1 MKIFRYILPLI
12 LLFLMAGAGHA
23 DPQYVKW
30 TAELQPSSLRPGEH
44 GVIVLTAKIDEPW
57 HIYSTTPVPGGP
69 ITTKLTLLPGGSL
82 TAEGASLQPQ
92 PDVKIDKNFENKQ
105 VEYYEKGVAFGIP
118 VTLKAGMSG
127 PASEKIKLRYQLCNA
142 QSCKV
147 PDDFELSLKY
157 QIEAGAP
164 RAEYSTPVA
173 VAPKQPAEY
182 QNYKPGAI
190 GAGSAVS
197 ATPAGTGSPVS
208 DEASQQIEREKKK
221 GIFNFI
227 LFSFASGLLA
237 LLTPCVFPMIPITVS
252 FFSKSKEGEGGKPD
266 VRGALAYCL
275 GIIGTFTLLGLVLT
289 AFFGPL
295 GISNLAKNPWVNLA
309 LGALFIVLAINLF
322 GVFEIVVPSWLLD
335 KAQEGKKKGGVL
347 GPLMMGFAFTLTS
360 FTCTVAFVGT
370 LLVTAAQGDWFFP
383 TVGMLAFSTAF
394 SLPFF
399 LLALFP
405 QYLNSLPKSGSWM
418 ISVKAFMGFLELAAA
433 LKFIS
438 NIDLAFSKGI
448 ITREV
453 FLAIWAGLL
462 VVAGLYLVGWLRLAV
477 DSSKKFGVARRTIGA
492 VSVLAGFYC
501 LAAINGAPLGQMAAF
516 LPPSPYPNRQEKLA
530 SVVWTHDYKAAV
542 ARAQAENKP
551 LFINF
556 TGVQCTN
563 CRDMEANVLPLPA
576 IRAELDKCVLL
587 ELYTDQESQESKDNA
602 KLMLEKTKVAT
613 LPVYVIAKPNGDPV
627 KIYQYA
633 NRDPNVFLKFIQEG
647 IALLMLK

>member
-1 MKIFRYILPLI
+1 MKLIRFILLLA
-12 LLFLMAGAGHA
+12 LLFLISKPGYA

-30 TAELQPSSLRPGEH
+30 TAELLPQTLRPGEH

-57 HIYSTTPVPGGP
+57 HLYSTTPIADGP
-69 ITTKLTLLPGGSL
+69 ITTKFTLQPGSSL
-82 TAEGASLQPQ
+82 TADGAILQPQ
-92 PDVKIDKNFENKQ
+92 PGVKLDANFGKK
-105 VEYYEKGVAFGIP
+105 VEYYDQGVAFGLP

-127 PASEKIKLRYQLCNA
+127 PDTAKIKLRYQICNKT
-142 QSCKV
+142 SCKL
-147 PDDFELSLKY
+147 PDDVDFSVKY
-157 QIEAGAP
+157 MIEAGAA
-164 RAEYSTPVA
+164 RVEFSQPVTL
-173 VAPKQPAEY
+173 APKQPAEY
-182 QNYKPGAI
+182 QNYKPGETV
-190 GAGSAVS
+190 GSRGTTIS
-197 ATPAGTGSPVS
+197 SSNTPKPVS

-221 GIFNFI
+221 GIVNFI
-227 LFSFASGLLA
+227 LFSFAAGFLA

-266 VRGALAYCL
+266 VRGAFAYCL
-275 GIIGTFTLLGLVLT
+275 GIIGTFTLLGLALT
-289 AFFGPL
+289 LFFGPL
-295 GISNLAKNPWVNLA
+295 GISSLAKNPWVNLA

-335 KAQEGKKKGGVL
+335 KAQEGKKKGGL
-347 GPLMMGFAFTLTS
+347 FGPLMMGFAFTLTS

-370 LLVTAAQGDWFFP
+370 LLATAAQGDWFYP

-438 NIDLAFSKGI
+438 NIDLAFSKGF
-448 ITREV
+448 ITREI

-462 VVAGLYLVGWLRLAV
+462 IVAGLYLFGWLRLAV
-477 DSSKKFGVARRTIGA
+477 DSSKKFGYPRRVIGA
-492 VSVLAGFYC
+492 ISVLAGLYC
-501 LAAINGAPLGQMAAF
+501 LAAMNGAPLGQMAAF
-516 LPPSPYPNRQEKLA
+516 LPPSPYPGKQEKLA
-530 SVVWTHDYKAAV
+530 PIAWEHNYKQAV
-542 ARAQAENKP
+542 AHAKAENKP

-576 IRAELDKCVLL
+576 VRQTLEKCVLL
-587 ELYTDQESQESKDNA
+587 ELYTDQESQESRDNA

-613 LPVYVIAKPNGDPV
+613 LPVYVVATSDGDPV

-633 NRDPNVFLKFIQEG
+633 NRDPNVFLKFLQDG
-647 IALLMLK
+647 IALVTK